1 MDGDSLSMLV
11 LRPTAL
17 EHLFFFFFFPPK
29 YNGIDSPCRRDSD
42 FEVLCFALRIVDKMW
57 CRRWRKER
65 GDGSAWLL
73 QKKGVKPSRGRI
85 EL

>member
-17 EHLFFFFFFPPK
+17 EHFFFFFSPK

-42 FEVLCFALRIVDKMW
+42 FEVLCFALRILDKMW
-57 CRRWRKER
+57 CRRWRKVMVVL
-65 GDGSAWLL
+65 GCC
-73 QKKGVKPSRGRI
+73 KKKKRVKPSRGRI